1 MKKNFGL
8 VLAFFISSCA
18 FNSNK
23 IENQVSTI
31 GKPGDIEIQN
41 LTKTKD
47 ITSGNMIIRWNFV
60 ATGSKPEQIFWRC
73 EFFDANNFPVGEPG
87 RYVEATIYPGQ
98 PVSKNCIYPS
108 QQATDFKI
116 SFQNIATNMTVYH

>member
-1 MKKNFGL
+1 MKK
-8 VLAFFISSCA
+8 VLALMTPILMVACA

-31 GKPGDIEIQN
+31 GKPGDVEITN

-47 ITSGNMIIRWNFV
+47 IVSGNMIVRWNFV
-60 ATGSKPEQIFWRC
+60 TSADKPEQVFWRC
-73 EFFDANNFPVGEPG
+73 EFVDANGFSVGEAA
-87 RYVEATIYPGQ
+87 RYVEATIYPNQ
-98 PVSKNCIYPS
+98 PTSETCTYPS

>member
-1 MKKNFGL
+1 MKKFLGMCSCFL
-8 VLAFFISSCA
+8 VASCA

-31 GKPGDIEIQN
+31 GKPGDIEIKN

-47 ITSGNMIIRWNFV
+47 ITSGNMIVRWNFV
-60 ATGSKPEQIFWRC
+60 ATGDKPEQIFWRC
-73 EFFDANNFPVGEPG
+73 EFFDANNFTVGEPA
-87 RYVEATIYPGQ
+87 RYVEATIYPNQ
-98 PVSKNCIYPS
+98 PVSQSCIYPS